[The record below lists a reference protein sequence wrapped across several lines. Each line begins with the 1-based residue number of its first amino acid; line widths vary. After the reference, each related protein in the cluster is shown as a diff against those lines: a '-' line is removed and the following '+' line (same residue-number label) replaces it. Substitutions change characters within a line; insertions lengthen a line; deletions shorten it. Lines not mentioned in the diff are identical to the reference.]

1 MPQRDQNKEPISGA
15 SQEQHPGRSNKI
27 SQGDAAS
34 LALIRRVLEYGAWES
49 EIEAIYATAPVGL
62 GLIDKDFRFL
72 RVNQAL
78 ADMNGLAVVEH
89 LGKSIR
95 EVVPDAA
102 SVLEPLLREVIA
114 SARPVLDRELKAT
127 TAAGGEGYFLVSYF
141 PLKSADG
148 RVLAVNGVVQDISER
163 KRQEAQLQEAY
174 GRLET
179 RVSGRTAELSAA
191 NQKLQTEIAQRIQ
204 AQAALE
210 AQAAKL
216 REQAELL
223 DLAND
228 AIFIRKLD
236 GTICYWNEGAE
247 RLYGWTGKEVMHQ
260 SLSHFLKTEYPLPWA
275 EIQQSLL
282 RDRKWEGEL
291 VHTRRDGSKVT
302 VASRWTLWRD
312 EFGKAQGWLQINSD
326 ISERKRAEELL
337 RMLSA
342 RLLQTQDEERRRI
355 ARELHDSA
363 GQLLVGLDINLV
375 TVQREAKKLTANA
388 GHALSES
395 IGLVK
400 ELSAELRNISHL
412 LHPPLLDEAG
422 LPAAI
427 RWYVERYSQ
436 RSKISVQLDLPDSL
450 GRLPREI
457 ETTIFRIVQ
466 ESLTNVHR
474 HSGSSTAAIRLTR
487 EFGQVK
493 VEVCDEGKGLEAE
506 NYRTFSGVVT
516 PGVGIQGMRERV
528 RQLGGRFDIRSG
540 ETGTTV
546 VATLPLDDAEAKTA
560 D

>member
-1 MPQRDQNKEPISGA
+1 LFDRNHGTMGQMDQSNEVRPGA
-15 SQEQHPGRSNKI
+15 AGTGHADVKTRSQEAPRLFEN
-27 SQGDAAS
+27 
-34 LALIRRVLEYGAWES
+34 GAWQS
-49 EIEAIYATAPVGL
+49 EVEAIYATAPVGL
-62 GLIDKDFRFL
+62 GMLDTDFRFL
-72 RVNQAL
+72 RVNDTL
-78 ADMNGLAVVEH
+78 ARMNGLPPAQH
-89 LGKSIR
+89 LGRTIR
-95 EVVPDAA
+95 EVLPDAA
-102 SVLEPLLREVIA
+102 PVLESLLSEVIA
-114 SARPVLDRELKAT
+114 SGQPMLERELKAT
-127 TAAGGEGYFLVSYF
+127 LSSGMEAYFLASYF

-148 RVLAVNGVVQDISER
+148 KIKAINAVVQDISER
-163 KRQEAQLQEAY
+163 KRQEPRLRDAY
-174 GRLET
+174 GRLEEN
-179 RVSGRTAELSAA
+179 VAERTAELAAA
-191 NQKLQTEIAQRIQ
+191 NQTLQAEIERRVQ

-210 AQAAKL
+210 AQTDKL

-247 RLYGWTGKEVMHQ
+247 RLYGWNRDEVLQ
-260 SLSHFLKTEYPLPWA
+260 RPLSSVLETEYPVALGKI
-275 EIQQSLL
+275 ERLLL

-312 EFGKAQGWLQINSD
+312 QHGRAQGWLQINTD
-326 ISERKRAEELL
+326 ITERKRAEELL

-363 GQLLVGLDINLV
+363 GQLLVGLDINLM
-375 TVQREAKKLTANA
+375 TMQRETDKLSLN
-388 GHALSES
+388 GGRALSES

-400 ELSAELRNISHL
+400 ELSTELRNISHL

-422 LPAAI
+422 LPAAV
-427 RWYVERYSQ
+427 RWYVDRFSQ
-436 RSKISVQLDLPDSL
+436 RSKISVRVDLPGSL
-450 GRLPREI
+450 GRLSREL

-474 HSGSSTAAIRLTR
+474 HSGSHTATVRLTR
-487 EFGQVK
+487 ESGRVS
-493 VEVCDEGKGLEAE
+493 VEICDEGKGVEAE
-506 NYRTFSGVVT
+506 NYRTYLGLVT

-528 RQLGGRFDIRSG
+528 RQLGGRFEIRSG
-540 ETGTTV
+540 ESGTSI
-546 VATLPLDDAEAKTA
+546 AASLPLDDIEAKSA

>member
-1 MPQRDQNKEPISGA
+1 M
-15 SQEQHPGRSNKI
+15 
-27 SQGDAAS
+27 
-34 LALIRRVLEYGAWES
+34 ALIRRVLENGTWES

-62 GLIDKDFRFL
+62 GLVDRNFRYL
-72 RVNQAL
+72 RVNERL
-78 ADMNGLAVVEH
+78 ATINGLSVAEH
-89 LGKSIR
+89 LGKSVD
-95 EVVPDAA
+95 EVVPQAA
-102 SVLEPLLREVIA
+102 PVLKSLLQDVIA
-114 SARPVLDRELKAT
+114 SGEPVLDRELKVPRT
-127 TAAGGEGYFLVSYF
+127 AGGEGYFLISYF
-141 PLKSADG
+141 PLKSTDG

-163 KRQEAQLQEAY
+163 KRLEVRFRGEHELLEAGVAE
-174 GRLET
+174 
-179 RVSGRTAELSAA
+179 RTSELSAA
-191 NQKLQTEIAQRIQ
+191 NQKLQAEIAQRIH
-204 AQAALE
+204 AQEELE

-216 REQAELL
+216 REQAQLL

-228 AIFIRKLD
+228 AIFICKLD

-247 RLYGWTGKEVMHQ
+247 RLYGWTRREVLDQ
-260 SLSHFLKTEYPLPWA
+260 PLSHFLETEYPLPMA
-275 EIQQSLL
+275 EIQQALL
-282 RDRKWEGEL
+282 RERQWQGEL

-312 EFGKAQGWLQINSD
+312 PRGTAQGWLQINTD
-326 ISERKRAEELL
+326 ITERKRAEELL

-375 TVQREAKKLTANA
+375 TVHRESDKLTANA
-388 GHALSES
+388 GRALSES
-395 IGLVK
+395 IALAK

-422 LPAAI
+422 LSAAI
-427 RWYVERYSQ
+427 RWYVERFSQ
-436 RSKISVQLDLPDSL
+436 RSKISVQLDLPSNL

-474 HSGSSTAAIRLTR
+474 HSGSSTAVIRLRR
-487 EFGQVK
+487 EADTVS
-493 VEVCDEGKGLEAE
+493 VEIRDEGKGLEAD

-528 RQLGGRFDIRSG
+528 RQLAGRFDIRSG
-540 ETGTTV
+540 GTGTTV
-546 VATLPLDDAEAKTA
+546 AATLPLNEVQAKSA

>member
-1 MPQRDQNKEPISGA
+1 MQPWDHNREPIKGAGKGSSKTSGEA
-15 SQEQHPGRSNKI
+15 SSRWSA
-27 SQGDAAS
+27 SS
-34 LALIRRVLEYGAWES
+34 LALIRRVLENGTWES

-62 GLIDKDFRFL
+62 GLVDRNFRYL
-72 RVNQAL
+72 RVNERL
-78 ADMNGLAVVEH
+78 ATINGLSVAEH
-89 LGKSIR
+89 LGRSVD
-95 EVVPDAA
+95 EVVPQAA
-102 SVLEPLLREVIA
+102 PVLKSLLQDVIA
-114 SARPVLDRELKAT
+114 SGEPVLDRELKVPR
-127 TAAGGEGYFLVSYF
+127 AAGGEGYFLISYF
-141 PLKSADG
+141 PLKSIDG

-163 KRQEAQLQEAY
+163 KRREVRFRDEHELLEA
-174 GRLET
+174 G
-179 RVSGRTAELSAA
+179 VSQRTAELSAA
-191 NQKLQTEIAQRIQ
+191 NQKLQAEIGQRIH
-204 AQAALE
+204 AQEVLE

-216 REQAELL
+216 REQAQLL

-236 GTICYWNEGAE
+236 GTVCYWNEGAE
-247 RLYGWTGKEVMHQ
+247 RLYGWTRREVLDQ
-260 SLSHFLKTEYPLPWA
+260 PLSHFLETEYPLPMS
-275 EIQQSLL
+275 EIQQALL
-282 RDRKWEGEL
+282 RERQWQGEL

-312 EFGKAQGWLQINSD
+312 QRGSAQGWLQINTD
-326 ISERKRAEELL
+326 ITERKRAEELL

-375 TVQREAKKLTANA
+375 TVHRESDKLTANA
-388 GHALSES
+388 GRALAES
-395 IGLVK
+395 IVLAK

-422 LPAAI
+422 LSAAI
-427 RWYVERYSQ
+427 RWYVERFSQ
-436 RSKISVQLDLPDSL
+436 RSKISVQLDLPSNL

-474 HSGSSTAAIRLTR
+474 HSGSSTAVIRLRR
-487 EFGQVK
+487 EVDMVS
-493 VEVCDEGKGLEAE
+493 VEICDEGKGLEAD

-540 ETGTTV
+540 DTGTTV
-546 VATLPLDDAEAKTA
+546 EATLPLNEIEAKSA